1 MNKKLLLFA
10 AILFMGSSAFSQK
23 FTLGIKGGVNMGKM
37 SGKAFTDEYTL
48 GYQIG
53 GFATIPFGDK
63 IAIQPEVMFNQ
74 TNLDTSSSFSDIYD
88 FNQINK
94 VKLNS
99 LSIPIMINYN
109 LNKYITLQAGPQFG
123 VTLDQ
128 DKNIL
133 ENGKDA
139 FKSGDF
145 ALAGGLQLNLFK
157 FRIYGRYV
165 GGLTNLDNV
174 GNNDSWKASSLQFG
188 LGLAL

>member
-37 SGKAFTDEYTL
+37 SGKSFKDEFTL

-53 GFATIPFGDK
+53 GFATIPFGGK
-63 IAIQPEVMFNQ
+63 FAIQPEVMFNQ
-74 TNLDTSSSFSDIYD
+74 TNLDTSSNFSDIYD
-88 FNQINK
+88 FNRIGQ

-99 LSIPIMINYN
+99 LVIPIMLNYN
-109 LNKYITLQAGPQFG
+109 LNKYVTLQVGPQFG

-145 ALAGGLQLNLFK
+145 ALAGGLQLNLMK
-157 FRIYGRYV
+157 FRVYGRYV
-165 GGLTNLDNV
+165 GGLTDLDNV
-174 GNNDSWKASSLQFG
+174 GNNDSWKVSAFQ
-188 LGLAL
+188 LGVGIAL